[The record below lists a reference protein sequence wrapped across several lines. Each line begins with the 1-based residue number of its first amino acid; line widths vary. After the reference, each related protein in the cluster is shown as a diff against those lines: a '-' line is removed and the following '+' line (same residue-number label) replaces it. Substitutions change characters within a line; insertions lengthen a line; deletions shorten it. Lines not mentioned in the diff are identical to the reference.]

1 MASST
6 HAAFGIRE
14 ILEMILLNLDM
25 RTLLCIQRTCRS
37 WLGMIEDSSPI
48 QKALYFIPTEN
59 TPGQG
64 KVQNPV
70 LVEAFPALFKLIDP
84 DDPEDDY
91 EYDQPTL
98 TTFDMMRS
106 SSKLV
111 AYLRPEA
118 SWRRMLVQQPPVRK
132 FEVYICST
140 SGYSFAHTSFEV
152 PVGRSWRRGVSCEI
166 IGSGTN
172 LWAQDNPRGFT
183 DGLRMGDFFEVL
195 VFDDDVPFAT
205 CRLKHIIWWKQIP
218 QQGLSVWNE
227 MEHLTGKT
235 VDSDIVVFL
244 RSHITQRYDSD
255 DDEIPEDIKAMD
267 RIKAVYREL
276 GIQPRRL
283 GKTEEWS
290 HSDWWE

>member
-6 HAAFGIRE
+6 HVPFGIPE

-37 WLGMIEDSSPI
+37 WWSMIRDSLPI
-48 QKALYFIPTEN
+48 QKALYFTHIEN
-59 TPGQG
+59 TPDQD
-64 KVQNPV
+64 KVQNPL
-70 LVEAFPALFKLIDP
+70 LVEAFPALFKLTDP
-84 DDPEDDY
+84 DNPEDDY
-91 EYDQPTL
+91 EYDKPAL
-98 TTFDMMRS
+98 ATFDMMKS
-106 SSKLV
+106 SSKLA

-118 SWRRMLVQQPPVRK
+118 SWRRMLVQQPPVCK
-132 FEVYICST
+132 FEVYIYST
-140 SGYSFAHTSFEV
+140 SGYGFAHTSFEV
-152 PVGRSWRRGVSCEI
+152 PE
-166 IGSGTN
+166 
-172 LWAQDNPRGFT
+172 DPRGFT
-183 DGLRMGDFFEVL
+183 DGLRMGDFFEAL

-205 CRLKHIIWWKQIP
+205 CRLKHIIWWKRIP
-218 QQGLSVWNE
+218 QHGLSVWKE

-235 VDSDIVVFL
+235 VDSDIVVSL
-244 RSHITQRYDSD
+244 RSHITQCYDSD
-255 DDEIPEDIKAMD
+255 DDETPEDIKAMD